1 MYYIHT
7 GVHNDNKKEEGK
19 GSTNSPCSGTSH
31 NRLSEIRTASIQ
43 WTKNVTP
50 IDFAI
55 EITHF
60 QPLKYGLPPISG

>member
-7 GVHNDNKKEEGK
+7 GVHNDNKEEEGK
-19 GSTNSPCSGTSH
+19 GSMNSPCSGTSH
-31 NRLSEIRTASIQ
+31 NKLSEIWTASIQ
-43 WTKNVTP
+43 WTKNVPP

-55 EITHF
+55 HF